1 MFVCVLYTGSCI
13 LTLVSFYCQVDAQSI
28 LPSLKSLSS
37 GWQSASAFHLALK
50 DSTLSNFG
58 HSKNSNK
65 SFSKD
70 NLEFPII
77 HCMCHSQGTLLSI
90 LAVYPSSADTWSDL
104 AANEYRLFKFNRI
117 EQRRRLVP
125 IVRGSDDYWPIL
137 SSSHA
142 PHIFVNALNSILIS
156 YIGL

>member
-1 MFVCVLYTGSCI
+1 ML
-13 LTLVSFYCQVDAQSI
+13 FYCQVDAQSI
-28 LPSLKSLSS
+28 LPCLKSLSS

-50 DSTLSNFG
+50 DSTSSNFG
-58 HSKNSNK
+58 HSKDSNS
-65 SFSKD
+65 SITKD
-70 NLEFPII
+70 ILEFPII

-90 LAVYPSSADTWSDL
+90 LALYPSSADTWSDI
-104 AANEYRLFKFNRI
+104 AENEYRQFKFNRI

-125 IVRGSDDYWPIL
+125 IIRGSDDYWPSL

-142 PHIFVNALNSILIS
+142 PHIFVNAINSILIS

>member
-1 MFVCVLYTGSCI
+1 VFYTVCCVL
-13 LTLVSFYCQVDAQSI
+13 TLLSFYCQVDAQSI

-37 GWQSASAFHLALK
+37 GWQSASAFHLALR

-58 HSKNSNK
+58 
-65 SFSKD
+65 FSKD
-70 NLEFPII
+70 CNNSISKDNVEFPII

-90 LAVYPSSADTWSDL
+90 LAVYPSSADTWSDI
-104 AANEYRLFKFNRI
+104 ATNEYKEFKFNRI

-125 IVRGSDDYWPIL
+125 IIRGSDDYWPT
-137 SSSHA
+137 SSCSHA